1 MTFLG
6 DWLKRVPPIRA
17 AVALLLGLA
26 TVSFSLGA
34 ASVTLH
40 GIPSRLAGVEASQ
53 ETLSARL
60 ETYIHYDS
68 LSTWRNGCILERMA
82 RGETLTTFDCGPTS
96 NGNGE
101 SNEHD

>member
-1 MTFLG
+1 MTVLG
-6 DWLKRVPPIRA
+6 EWLKRVPPIRA

-40 GIPSRLAGVEASQ
+40 GIPSRLANVEASQ
-53 ETLSARL
+53 ETLSVRL
-60 ETYIHYDS
+60 EAYIHHDS

-82 RGETLTTFDCGPTS
+82 TGQSLGAFDCNAEG
-96 NGNGE
+96 GQ
-101 SNEHD
+101 